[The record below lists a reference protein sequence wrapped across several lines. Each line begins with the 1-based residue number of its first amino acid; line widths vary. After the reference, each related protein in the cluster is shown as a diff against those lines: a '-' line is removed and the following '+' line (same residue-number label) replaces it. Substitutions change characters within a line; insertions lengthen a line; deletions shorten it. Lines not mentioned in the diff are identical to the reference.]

1 MEQSEVKH
9 ENEPGRLERQNPKG
23 VFVHPNKETES
34 DIIKTD
40 FFGKKNSFN
49 DKIFHE

>member
-9 ENEPGRLERQNPKG
+9 ENEDGRLWRQNPKG
-23 VFVHPNKETES
+23 VCVHPNEETRS

-40 FFGKKNSFN
+40 RG
-49 DKIFHE
+49 